1 MRGGRLIIAILVL
14 TATACGGSA
23 GDDAGPQSEP
33 SLYSYFGFHPNDPE
47 AAAARSLQ
55 LERRRQELVASCMTE
70 AGFEYIPA
78 VNPQL
83 GVVTFRYTA
92 AEEEA
97 AARNRGF
104 GISIREDREPDR
116 SEPEWVNPNDAIW
129 EGLSGSELEAY
140 EAALW
145 GSETVDV
152 EVFVEEQAPDAGP
165 PPADGT
171 SSAGG
176 ESVQVA
182 EPAGEEEPVPV
193 AEEAAS
199 DDFWGAGCEGDASR
213 EVYEVDDQL
222 FRELQ
227 PGLEEMNQRVT
238 ADPRVAEAAEGW
250 TRCMSD
256 RGYPYRDEDDL
267 YRSGLGDLEERYRE
281 LVPVAEPFAGWSEE
295 EIERFWAESSGEQ
308 IDDFFAAAD
317 LRAQQAVDQEALAA
331 LQREERDLAEANFS
345 CSQERDAIWNAVR
358 VEYETLF
365 IRDNR
370 EVLEQVRESASG
382 TDR

>member
-1 MRGGRLIIAILVL
+1 MRGGRLIIATLVL
-14 TATACGGSA
+14 AAAACGGSA
-23 GDDAGPQSEP
+23 SGDAAPQSEP
-33 SLYSYFGFHPNDPE
+33 SLYSYFGFDPDDPE

-55 LERRRQELVASCMTE
+55 LERRRQELVASCMAE

-78 VNPQL
+78 VNPGL
-83 GVVTFRYTA
+83 GVVTFRDAATE
-92 AEEEA
+92 AEEV
-97 AARNRGF
+97 RNRGF
-104 GISIREDREPDR
+104 GVSIREDRTSDR
-116 SEPEWVNPNDAIW
+116 PGPEWVNPNDAIW
-129 EGLSGSELEAY
+129 EGLSGSEREAY

-145 GSETVDV
+145 GSGATVETVAY
-152 EVFVEEQAPDAGP
+152 VEEQAPAAGP

-171 SSAGG
+171 PSAGG
-176 ESVQVA
+176 ESIQ
-182 EPAGEEEPVPV
+182 V
-193 AEEAAS
+193 AEEAGEEAPVAVAEEEVS
-199 DDFWGAGCEGDASR
+199 DDFRADGCDADAAR
-213 EVYEVDDQL
+213 EIYEVDDRL

-250 TRCMSD
+250 TRCMSE
-256 RGYPYRDEDDL
+256 RGYPYRDEDEL
-267 YRSGLGDLEERYRE
+267 YQKGVADLETRYRA

-308 IDDFFAAAD
+308 VDDFFAAAD
-317 LRAQQAVDQEALAA
+317 LRVRQEADQEALAA
-331 LQREERDLAEANFS
+331 LQQEERDLAAADFA
-345 CSQERDAIWNAVR
+345 CSQQRDAVWNAVR
-358 VEYETLF
+358 VEHETRF

>member
-1 MRGGRLIIAILVL
+1 MRGGRLIIAALVL
-14 TATACGGSA
+14 AAAACGGSA
-23 GDDAGPQSEP
+23 GDDAAPQSEP
-33 SLYSYFGFHPNDPE
+33 SLDSYFGFDANDPE

-55 LERRRQELVASCMTE
+55 LEHRRQELVASCMAE

-78 VNPQL
+78 VNPGL
-83 GVVTFRYTA
+83 GVVTFRDA
-92 AEEEA
+92 ATEEEE
-97 AARNRGF
+97 ARNRGF
-104 GISIREDREPDR
+104 GVSIRDDRTPDR
-116 SEPEWVNPNDAIW
+116 PGPEWANPNDAIW
-129 EGLSGSELEAY
+129 EGLSGSEREAY

-145 GSETVDV
+145 GAETV
-152 EVFVEEQAPDAGP
+152 ETAVFVEEQAADAGP
-165 PPADGT
+165 PLADGT
-171 SSAGG
+171 PSAGG

-182 EPAGEEEPVPV
+182 EPAGEEEPAAV
-193 AEEAAS
+193 AEEAVS
-199 DDFWGAGCEGDASR
+199 DDFRASGCDADAAR
-213 EVYEVDDQL
+213 EIYEVDDRL

-256 RGYPYRDEDDL
+256 RGYPYRDEDEL
-267 YRSGLGDLEERYRE
+267 YQKGLTDLETRYRA
-281 LVPVAEPFAGWSEE
+281 LVPVADPFAGWSEE

-308 IDDFFAAAD
+308 VDDFFAAAD
-317 LRAQQAVDQEALAA
+317 LRVRQEADQEALAA
-331 LQREERDLAEANFS
+331 LQQEERDLASANFA

-358 VEYETLF
+358 VEYETRF